1 MNRPTSLG
9 SVGKYVLL
17 EEIGYGGFAAVYK
30 AHDTELERTVALK
43 LMHPYWQGD
52 EGFSERFRREA
63 HTMERLHHPNIVS
76 VYESGAINGQLYI
89 AMEYLP
95 GPSLHDALKEE
106 TPFPLDRAVEILE
119 QIASALDYAHHQG
132 VIHRDIK
139 PANVIL
145 TEVVGDGVRATLLD
159 FGLVKA
165 MSGASALTSQGML
178 IGSPEYM
185 APEQANPDARRYVG
199 PAADRYALGVM
210 AYRIFT
216 GRVPF
221 PGNTPATLN
230 AHENKAV
237 PPPQQFRPDLPDS
250 FAQAVLTM
258 LSKGPEARFAT
269 ASAFVAQLRTAL
281 DAQTYHQQREARLT
295 DLYTSLKEAARSKRW
310 DDVLVISEQIHAIDR
325 DYRDVKA
332 RMLIAKHESATEER
346 VQTTPRRWRWLAAA
360 GLILLLLTVWG
371 WSRLSRKT
379 LPRNPELGARWT
391 RPSDAMEMV
400 YVSPGSFVMGAA
412 DGDPDE
418 RPVHTVML
426 DGFWLDRTEV
436 TEAQYGRCVAAK
448 KCAPAQAPGIGA
460 QYPVRNMTWENAYAY
475 CSWAGARL
483 PTEAEWEYAY
493 RGPESYLYP
502 WGNDFNPSALNFCDV
517 HCDDNWAMSETD
529 DGYTESAPV
538 GTYPDHGSWCGAL
551 DLAGNVWE
559 WVGDWY
565 DADAYATAMAH
576 NPTGPAS
583 GADRVL
589 RGGSWR
595 STAYNVRGS
604 YRFSASPVQTD
615 VTWGFR
621 CAR

>member
-1 MNRPTSLG
+1 MNQPGSLG
-9 SVGKYVLL
+9 NIGKYVLL

-43 LMHPYWQGD
+43 VMHPYWQGD

-95 GPSLHDALKEE
+95 GPSLHDALKE
-106 TPFPLDRAVEILE
+106 TPFPLERAVEILA

-145 TEVVGDGVRATLLD
+145 TEVVGEGVRATLLD

-185 APEQANPDARRYVG
+185 APEQVNPDARRYVG

-210 AYRIFT
+210 AYRMFT

-230 AHENKAV
+230 AHENKPV

-250 FAQAVLTM
+250 FVEALLIM

-269 ASAFVAQLRTAL
+269 ASAFVAQLRAVL
-281 DAQTYHQQREARLT
+281 DAQTYHQERAAQLS
-295 DLYTSLKEAARSKRW
+295 DLYACLKESARSKRW
-310 DDVLVISEQIHAIDR
+310 DDVLTISERIHAIDR
-325 DYRDVKA
+325 DYRDVKT
-332 RMLIAKHESATEER
+332 RMLDAKRESAAQER
-346 VQTTPRRWRWLAAA
+346 ARAAHSRRWRWIVV
-360 GLILLLLTVWG
+360 GGMLLTLLAVWA
-371 WSRLSRKT
+371 WSRLSEGP
-379 LPRNPELGARWT
+379 LPRNPALGDRWT
-391 RPSDAMEMV
+391 RSSDAMDMV
-400 YVSPGSFVMGAA
+400 YVSPGAFLMGAA

-426 DGFWLDRTEV
+426 AGFWLDRTEV
-436 TEAQYGRCVAAK
+436 SEAQYGKCVTAG
-448 KCAPAQAPGIGA
+448 KCSPAQAPEAGV
-460 QYPVRNMTWENAYAY
+460 QYPVRGVTWENAHAY
-475 CSWAGARL
+475 CVWAGARL

-493 RGPESYLYP
+493 RGPESRLYP
-502 WGNDFNPSALNFCDV
+502 WGDTFDPAALNFCDNR
-517 HCDDNWAMSETD
+517 CADDWAMTDAD
-529 DGYTESAPV
+529 DGYAEFAPA
-538 GTYPDHGSWCGAL
+538 GAYPDHGSWCSAL
-551 DLAGNVWE
+551 DLAGNLWE

-565 DADAYATAMAH
+565 GADAYATALTH

-583 GADRVL
+583 GAERVL

-595 STAYNVRGS
+595 SAAYNVRGS
-604 YRFSASPVQTD
+604 YRFSAFPNQGD
-615 VTWGFR
+615 ATWGFR

>member
-1 MNRPTSLG
+1 M
-9 SVGKYVLL
+9 GKYVLL
-17 EEIGYGGFAAVYK
+17 EEIGYGGFAAVYR

-43 LMHPYWQGD
+43 VMHQYWQGD

-63 HTMERLHHPNIVS
+63 HTMERLQHPNIVS
-76 VYESGAINGQLYI
+76 VYESGEINGQLYI

-95 GPSLHDALKEE
+95 GPSLHEALKE
-106 TPFPLDRAVEILE
+106 TPYPLERAVEVLE

-145 TEVVGDGVRATLLD
+145 TEVVGSGVRATLLD

-210 AYRIFT
+210 AYRMFT

-230 AHENKAV
+230 AHENKPV
-237 PPPQQFRPDLPDS
+237 PPPQQFRPDLPNR
-250 FAQAVLTM
+250 FAEAVLTM
-258 LSKGPEARFAT
+258 LSKSPEARFAT
-269 ASAFVAQLRTAL
+269 ASAFVAQLRAVL
-281 DAQTYHQQREARLT
+281 DAQNYHQERETQLN
-295 DLYTSLKEAARSKRW
+295 DLYTRLKESARSKSW
-310 DDVLVISEQIHAIDR
+310 DDVLTISEQIHAIDR

-332 RMLIAKHESATEER
+332 RMLDAKREVAVQER
-346 VQTTPRRWRWLAAA
+346 ARTPRWRWRWLAVA
-360 GLILLLLTVWG
+360 GLLLTLLSVWG
-371 WSRLSRKT
+371 WSRLSKGSP
-379 LPRNPELGARWT
+379 PRNPALGDQWT
-391 RPSDAMEMV
+391 RPSDAMVMV
-400 YVSPGSFVMGAA
+400 YVPPGTFLMGVA

-418 RPVHTVML
+418 RPVHTVL
-426 DGFWLDRTEV
+426 LNEFWFDRTEV
-436 TEAQYGRCVAAK
+436 SEAQYARCVAARQ
-448 KCAPAQAPGIGA
+448 CNPIQIPAPGA
-460 QYPVRNMTWENAYAY
+460 QYPVQGATWENAHAY
-475 CSWAGARL
+475 CAWAGARL

-493 RGPESYLYP
+493 RGPESRIYP
-502 WGNDFNPSALNFCDV
+502 WGDTFDSTALNFCDG
-517 HCDDNWAMSETD
+517 HCADDWAADEAD
-529 DGYTESAPV
+529 DGYAESAPV
-538 GTYPDHGSWCGAL
+538 GAYPNHGSWCGAL

-565 DADAYATAMAH
+565 GADAYAAALPH
-576 NPTGPAS
+576 NPVGPAA
-583 GADRVL
+583 GTERVL

-595 STAYNVRGS
+595 SAAYNVRGS
-604 YRFSASPVQTD
+604 YRFSAAPDQSD
-615 VTWGFR
+615 ATWGFR